1 MLGGLDTKRLGLES
15 EKVEPGQELG
25 YIIRLPSFQE
35 ACVRD
40 HGLLLMLHTDAL
52 YPLQPAALPFG
63 FQETHPL
70 TN

>member
-1 MLGGLDTKRLGLES
+1 MLGGLDTERLGFES

-40 HGLLLMLHTDAL
+40 HSLLLMLHTDAL
-52 YPLQPAALPFG
+52 YPLQPAALRFG
-63 FQETHPL
+63 FQETHAL